1 MALTALLIGLQ
12 RLHHWS
18 LHLWHGD
25 HGWHQGS
32 AAIALG
38 LETWSSANGLALLQ
52 VSRPKAIA
60 AEP

>member
-38 LETWSSANGLALLQ
+38 LEPG
-52 VSRPKAIA
+52 A
-60 AEP
+60 APTDWR

>member
-1 MALTALLIGLQ
+1 MVVAVSGGQDSMALTALLIGLQ

-38 LETWSSANGLALLQ
+38 LEPG
-52 VSRPKAIA
+52 A
-60 AEP
+60 APTDWR